1 MPLVTSYE
9 ILGKALDEGY
19 AVGAFNANNLESIKA
34 VIEACNEKEA
44 PVILQVSQGA
54 IKYAGLE
61 EAAAMVKAVAAKVP
75 IPVALHL
82 DHGTSYEQNVQCLR
96 AGFTSLMYDGSKEPF
111 EKNVATTAEICRMAH
126 ACGIPVEAELGI
138 VPKIEEFLTEE
149 QMAPVR
155 AGEIDNVLELL
166 TDEQK
171 EKLESMKTDPDQCKE
186 FQERTKCDSIAV
198 AIGAIHGMT
207 GRGSQL
213 DFPLLEALMEKVG
226 IPFVLHAASGIPLDQ
241 LQKACAMGVCKVNVA
256 TRLSVEFI
264 RGISERLAADPS
276 QKDFR
281 KIFDLGMQY
290 IKETVSDYVDM
301 FGCAGK
307 AELGWVAGPKAAE
320 ITKESPE

>member
-34 VIEACNEKEA
+34 VIGACDEREA

-61 EAAAMVKAVAAKVP
+61 EAAAMVKAVADKVP

-96 AGFTSLMYDGSKEPF
+96 AGFTSLMYDGSKETF
-111 EKNVATTAEICRMAH
+111 ETNSRITEEICRMAH
-126 ACGIPVEAELGI
+126 ACGVPVEAEFGI
-138 VPKIEEFLTEE
+138 VPKIEEFLTEA

-155 AGEIDNVLELL
+155 AGEVDNVMDLL
-166 TDEQK
+166 DDEQK
-171 EKLESMKTDPDQCKE
+171 ATLDSMKTDPDKCQE
-186 FQERTKCDSIAV
+186 FQEFTKCDSIAV

-213 DFPLLEALMEKVG
+213 DFPLLQELMDKVG
-226 IPFVLHAASGIPLDQ
+226 VPFVLHAASGIPLDQ
-241 LQKACAMGVCKVNVA
+241 LQKACAMGVCKVNIA
-256 TRLSVEFI
+256 TRLSVEFL
-264 RGISERLAADPS
+264 RGIAERLEADPT

-281 KIFDLGMQY
+281 KVFDLGMEYVQ
-290 IKETVSDYVDM
+290 EAVFGYVDM
-301 FGCAGK
+301 LGCAGK
-307 AELGWVAGPKAAE
+307 AELGWVAGAKAAE